1 MGFRLLV
8 LHTAGSTLPAV
19 AGRVQGSLALE
30 APTMQLIAD
39 FLNIWVI
46 GVKFC
51 LLLRGAVSFFSS
63 EVKVQISIF
72 LTATFDLT
80 LLILFPKE
88 GAMPLLD
95 CTQILHLTL
104 SQLPFIYSVASQ
116 QKSIHKKKTRTKMLV
131 SKIG

>member
-1 MGFRLLV
+1 
-8 LHTAGSTLPAV
+8 
-19 AGRVQGSLALE
+19 
-30 APTMQLIAD
+30 MQLIAD
-39 FLNIWVI
+39 FLNIWVT

-51 LLLRGAVSFFSS
+51 LLLRGAASFFSL
-63 EVKVQISIF
+63 EVKEQISIF

-88 GAMPLLD
+88 AAMSLLD

-104 SQLPFIYSVASQ
+104 SQLPLMYSVASQ